1 MTKYGHT
8 ACEVNKGD
16 QAHTKKEES
25 PSFFVCEIMIMQKQ
39 KRNHKGSFYRSAT
52 ADLKVNKS
60 QIWRKYDREIAVAAP
75 WNLELRSSRGIRGFY
90 DRLGCAVSLLKFLT
104 S

>member
-16 QAHTKKEES
+16 RAHTKKGGIA
-25 PSFFVCEIMIMQKQ
+25 FFVCEIMIMQKQ
-39 KRNHKGSFYRSAT
+39 KRNQKGSFCRSPT

-60 QIWRKYDREIAVAAP
+60 QIWGKYDREIAVAAP